1 MTGPMP
7 PAGGGIPNPEEIGK
21 QIDKLPP
28 GSETMAQLLQNPVVA
43 GLASVVLTAVTGT
56 PISPQQVMMGAQIGE
71 KAIKMRREQKEENQE
86 GVSNGPRPGN

>member
-1 MTGPMP
+1 MP

-28 GSETMAQLLQNPVVA
+28 GSENMAKILQNPVVA

-71 KAIKMRREQKEENQE
+71 KAIAARREQKEQNEE
-86 GVSNGPRPGN
+86 SASNGPRPGN